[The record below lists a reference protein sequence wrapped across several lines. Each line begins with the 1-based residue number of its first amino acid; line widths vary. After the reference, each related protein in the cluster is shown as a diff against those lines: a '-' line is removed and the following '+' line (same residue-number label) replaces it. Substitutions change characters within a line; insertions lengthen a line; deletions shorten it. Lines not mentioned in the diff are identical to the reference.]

1 MNAILVSPG
10 DAYRVVSRSD
20 GTQITGRI
28 CNDGRVAFSEDQA
41 DLIAAAGAHGD
52 IVPWHSVELSDAPFV
67 EAAPQ
72 VVSARQI
79 RLWLIRHGVSLATV
93 EAAIDGIGDAVT
105 RESVRVEWEYAPYVE
120 RSHAWL
126 VPMAAA
132 LGLTEQ
138 QLDAA
143 FREAATL

>member
-1 MNAILVSPG
+1 MTLAIINQEG
-10 DAYRVVSRSD
+10 RVVTFVRPD
-20 GTQITGRI
+20 VPAGWVPPEGCTA
-28 CNDGRVAFSEDQA
+28 VPADQLPPGWQRA
-41 DLIAAAGAHGD
+41 PDESP
-52 IVPWHSVELSDAPFV
+52 VPTSI
-67 EAAPQ
+67 
-72 VVSARQI
+72 SARQI
-79 RLWLIRHGVSLATV
+79 RLWLIQHGITLATV
-93 EAAIDGIGDAVT
+93 EAAIDGIADAVT

-138 QLDAA
+138 QIDAA

>member
-1 MNAILVSPG
+1 MESLAILDSSG
-10 DAYRVVSRSD
+10 RVVTFVRPDVPEGWAPPDGCTAMPSD
-20 GTQITGRI
+20 QLPPGWQLAP
-28 CNDGRVAFSEDQA
+28 DESP
-41 DLIAAAGAHGD
+41 
-52 IVPWHSVELSDAPFV
+52 VPTSI
-67 EAAPQ
+67 
-72 VVSARQI
+72 SARQI
-79 RLWLIRHGVSLATV
+79 RLWLIRHGITLTTV
-93 EAAIDGIGDAVT
+93 EAAIDGIADAVA

-138 QLDAA
+138 QIDAA